1 MKAKEVKVKDEKQ
14 LPAKELLEKMRS
26 ENKNLLAEI
35 VDFAALLEEVGIT
48 SYKLTGSIQDPIIV
62 SYSIS

>member
-1 MKAKEVKVKDEKQ
+1 MKTKEVNDEKA

-26 ENKNLLAEI
+26 ENKNFFAEI
-35 VDFAALLEEVGIT
+35 ANFAALLEELGVT
-48 SYKLTGSIQDPIIV
+48 SYKLTGSVQDPIIV